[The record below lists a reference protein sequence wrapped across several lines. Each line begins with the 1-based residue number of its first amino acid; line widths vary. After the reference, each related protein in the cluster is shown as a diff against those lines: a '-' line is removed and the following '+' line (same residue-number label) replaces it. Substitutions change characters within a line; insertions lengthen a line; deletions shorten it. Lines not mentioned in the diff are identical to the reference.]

1 MTTLAETQVDPTR
14 LELELTE
21 GSLVE
26 DIHDVSMKMAELKR
40 LGIHISIDDFG
51 TGYSS
56 LAYLKMLP
64 VDVVKI
70 DRSFISD
77 IGIDPNDDAIVETIL
92 AMSWRL
98 GFTAIA
104 EGVETEEQL
113 SFLRARQCDGYQ
125 GYLFSRPLGADEFEA
140 ILLKSGDMRA

>member
-1 MTTLAETQVDPTR
+1 LDF
-14 LELELTE
+14 ELTE

-26 DIHDVSMKMAELKR
+26 DIQDVSSKIEQLKR

-70 DRSFISD
+70 DRSFIGD

-92 AMSWRL
+92 AMS
-98 GFTAIA
+98 
-104 EGVETEEQL
+104 
-113 SFLRARQCDGYQ
+113 
-125 GYLFSRPLGADEFEA
+125 
-140 ILLKSGDMRA
+140 